1 VIKDGGSSAGSRDAA
16 GPRFAVQTLL
26 LPGRDLAE
34 RFANAAAF
42 GYDGVEVAVGPSFDL
57 GERMAELRAASLESG
72 LPVAAVC
79 THPMHDPLHPDPAE
93 QRRRLTALA
102 QLLEQAD
109 ELGAAG
115 VVSVPIRPGGAFPG
129 ADPSTGADAFTPPES
144 IDLDYAGRV
153 LGEWA
158 ATLPDGQSRLF
169 LEPLNRFEATLLNR
183 VGQAADLARAVGHPR
198 VVALADF
205 FHMNIEEADMAEP
218 VRSAGPLLG
227 HVHIADNNRLECGA
241 GCIDF
246 RPTLAALAGIGY
258 DGWISLECF
267 SLGGPR
273 VTEPASESL
282 PSSVESLRTIWRSV
296 AGLAATVPSS

>member
-1 VIKDGGSSAGSRDAA
+1 MTETGIAHASSIGTGSA

-34 RFANAAAF
+34 QFANAAAY

-57 GERMAELRAASLESG
+57 GDRLAELRSAAASSG
-72 LPVAAVC
+72 LPVAAIC
-79 THPMHDPLHPDPAE
+79 THPMHDPLHSDTAE
-93 QRRRLTALA
+93 QRRRLAALA
-102 QLLEQAD
+102 QLLDQAD

-129 ADPSTGADAFTPPES
+129 ADPATGADAFTPPES
-144 IDLDYAGRV
+144 IDLAYAGRV

-158 ATLPDGQSRLF
+158 ATLPEGRSRIF

-183 VGQAADLARAVGHPR
+183 VGQAADLARAIDHPR
-198 VVALADF
+198 VVALADL

-218 VRSAGPLLG
+218 VRAAGRLLG

-241 GCIDF
+241 GCMDF
-246 RPTLAALAGIGY
+246 RPTFATLAGIGY
-258 DGWISLECF
+258 TGWISLECF
-267 SLGGPR
+267 SSGGPR

-282 PSSVESLRTIWRSV
+282 PASVRLVREVWRSV
-296 AGLAATVPSS
+296 DQP

>member
-1 VIKDGGSSAGSRDAA
+1 VTETGIDSSSSASTGNS

-34 RFANAAAF
+34 QFANAAAF

-57 GERMAELRAASLESG
+57 GDRMIELRAASASSG

-93 QRRRLTALA
+93 QRRRLAALA
-102 QLLEQAD
+102 RLLAQAD

-144 IDLDYAGRV
+144 IDLAYAGRV
-153 LGEWA
+153 FGEWV
-158 ATLPDGQSRLF
+158 TMMPDGQSRLF

-198 VVALADF
+198 VVALADL

-218 VRSAGPLLG
+218 VRSAGSLLG

-241 GCIDF
+241 GCMDF
-246 RPTLAALAGIGY
+246 RTTFAALAEIGY
-258 DGWISLECF
+258 AGWIILECF

-282 PSSVESLRTIWRSV
+282 PSSVALLRNVWRSV
-296 AGLAATVPSS
+296 AAM

>member
-1 VIKDGGSSAGSRDAA
+1 MTPYARQSAASTGTS

-34 RFANAAAF
+34 QFANAAAW

-57 GERMAELRAASLESG
+57 GERLPELRSASAASG

-79 THPMHDPLHPDPAE
+79 THPMHDPLHPNPAE
-93 QRRRLTALA
+93 QRRRLAALA
-102 QLLEQAD
+102 LLLDRAD
-109 ELGAAG
+109 DLGAAG
-115 VVSVPIRPGGAFPG
+115 VVSVPVRPGGAFPG
-129 ADPSTGADAFTPPES
+129 AEPATGGDAFTPPET
-144 IDLDYAGRV
+144 IDLNYAGRV

-158 ATLPDGQSRLF
+158 ATLPDGRSQLF

-183 VGQAADLARAVGHPR
+183 VGQTADLARAVGHPR
-198 VVALADF
+198 VVALADL

-241 GCIDF
+241 GCMDF
-246 RPTLAALAGIGY
+246 RPTFAALAGIGY
-258 DGWISLECF
+258 TGWTSLECF

-282 PSSVESLRTIWRSV
+282 PASVALLREVWRTIM
-296 AGLAATVPSS
+296 A

>member
-1 VIKDGGSSAGSRDAA
+1 MIETGIADPTSSSIDRT
-16 GPRFAVQTLL
+16 GPLFAVQTLL
-26 LPGRDLAE
+26 LPGQDLAE
-34 RFANAAAF
+34 QFANAAAY

-57 GERMAELRAASLESG
+57 GERLPELRSASASSG
-72 LPVAAVC
+72 LPVAAIC

-93 QRRRLTALA
+93 QRRRLALLA
-102 QLLEQAD
+102 RLLEQAD
-109 ELGAAG
+109 EIGAAG

-129 ADPSTGADAFTPPES
+129 ADPATGADAFTPPES
-144 IDLDYAGRV
+144 IDLAYAGHV

-158 ATLPDGQSRLF
+158 TKLPDGQSRIF

-183 VGQAADLARAVGHPR
+183 VGQAADLARAVKHPR
-198 VVALADF
+198 VVALADL

-241 GCIDF
+241 GCMDF
-246 RPTLAALAGIGY
+246 RPTFAALAGIGY
-258 DGWISLECF
+258 TGWISLECF

-273 VTEPASESL
+273 VTEPASVSL
-282 PSSVESLRTIWRSV
+282 PASV
-296 AGLAATVPSS
+296 ALLRDVWGAVAKG

>member
-1 VIKDGGSSAGSRDAA
+1 MTGTGIADIASVSTGKTE
-16 GPRFAVQTLL
+16 PRFAVQTLL

-34 RFANAAAF
+34 QFANAAAF

-57 GERMAELRAASLESG
+57 GERMTELRAASVSSG
-72 LPVAAVC
+72 LPVAAIC

-93 QRRRLTALA
+93 QRRRLSALA
-102 QLLEQAD
+102 KLLEQAD

-129 ADPSTGADAFTPPES
+129 ADPATDAFTPPES

-158 ATLPDGQSRLF
+158 TTLPEGQSRLF

-183 VGQAADLARAVGHPR
+183 VGQAADLAREVGHPR
-198 VVALADF
+198 VVALADL

-218 VRSAGPLLG
+218 VRSAGLLLG

-241 GCIDF
+241 GCMDF
-246 RPTLAALAGIGY
+246 HPTLAALAGIGY
-258 DGWISLECF
+258 DSWISLECF

-282 PSSVESLRTIWRSV
+282 PGSVALLRDVWRSV
-296 AGLAATVPSS
+296 AASAVAAPSS